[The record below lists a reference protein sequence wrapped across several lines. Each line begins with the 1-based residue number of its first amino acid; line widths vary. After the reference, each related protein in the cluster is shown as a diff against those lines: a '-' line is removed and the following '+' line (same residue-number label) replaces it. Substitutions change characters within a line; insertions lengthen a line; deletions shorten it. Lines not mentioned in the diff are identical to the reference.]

1 MQEHERR
8 QALADF
14 LRKRRA
20 HLSPT
25 EVDLPPGLRRRT
37 PGLRREEVAQL
48 AHMGTSWYVW
58 LEQGRDVHPSAAVL
72 ESLAQA
78 LRLTPNER
86 RHLFLLAGQ
95 PLPPPPVSPSEES
108 ISPALQQVLSDLN
121 PSPAYVLGRRY
132 DYLAW
137 NKAADALFAISDTL
151 SDTSSP
157 YARNMVWRLFT
168 SPTTRE
174 RPNWE
179 AVVRATLA
187 EFRAASAR
195 YPGDPWFEELIED
208 LKQVSPEFCQWWP
221 HHDVRSALDGHKVI
235 EHPTLGYLEFEHFT
249 LQVLTNPDI
258 RIMIYTPNAVT
269 RTILQHFLE
278 AMADCEPNDNPA
290 ARAYRKTRSC

>member
-95 PLPPPPVSPSEES
+95 PLPPPPVS
-108 ISPALQQVLSDLN
+108 SPGA
-121 PSPAYVLGRRY
+121 
-132 DYLAW
+132 
-137 NKAADALFAISDTL
+137 TL
-151 SDTSSP
+151 S
-157 YARNMVWRLFT
+157 
-168 SPTTRE
+168 
-174 RPNWE
+174 
-179 AVVRATLA
+179 
-187 EFRAASAR
+187 
-195 YPGDPWFEELIED
+195 
-208 LKQVSPEFCQWWP
+208 
-221 HHDVRSALDGHKVI
+221 SALPPV
-235 EHPTLGYLEFEHFT
+235 PSYL
-249 LQVLTNPDI
+249 N
-258 RIMIYTPNAVT
+258 
-269 RTILQHFLE
+269 
-278 AMADCEPNDNPA
+278 
-290 ARAYRKTRSC
+290 